1 MQLDWKAIAI
11 AALIGGAGGGGT
23 YLGANATKT
32 AISDHPDIVLM
43 KNQIAGISEDQVAN
57 RTLLYE
63 VKAEVEKLVRKTD
76 LLVCEVQREAG
87 ERCTLSP

>member
-1 MQLDWKAIAI
+1 VQLDWKAIAI

-23 YLGANATKT
+23 YFGANATKQT
-32 AISDHPDIVLM
+32 ISDHPDVVLM
-43 KNQIAGISEDQVAN
+43 KNQIAGISEDQVTN

-63 VKAEVEKLVRKTD
+63 LKGQVDQLVRKTD
-76 LLVCEVQREAG
+76 LLLCETQRQAG